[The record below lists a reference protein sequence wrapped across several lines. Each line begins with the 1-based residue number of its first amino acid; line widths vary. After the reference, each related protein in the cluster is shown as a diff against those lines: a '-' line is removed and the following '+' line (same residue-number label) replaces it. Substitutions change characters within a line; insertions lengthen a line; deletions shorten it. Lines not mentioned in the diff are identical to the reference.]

1 MTSYNKTMGNI
12 IIASEKLKLFDLV
25 EKWAEYAGYSEEW
38 CSKFW
43 QDLLLNHEVY
53 EEFLYYIDNE
63 DFLCKYSY
71 DGQFITDIFVWEM
84 RKYNIKTDRGKNY
97 ADCDKVEMVLNAFRT
112 MLDMKENSKRITDAM
127 ENKNGGDK
135 L

>member
-1 MTSYNKTMGNI
+1 MGNI
-12 IIASEKLKLFDLV
+12 IIAAEKLKLFELV
-25 EKWAEYAGYSEEW
+25 EKWAEYAGYSKEW
-38 CSKFW
+38 ANDFW
-43 QDLLLNHEVY
+43 RDLLLNNEVY
-53 EEFLYYIDNE
+53 EEFLYYVDHE

-71 DGQFITDIFVWEM
+71 NGQYITDIFIWEM

-112 MLDMKENSKRITDAM
+112 MLNMKDEIQGQKVIDAM

>member
-1 MTSYNKTMGNI
+1 MGNI

-25 EKWAEYAGYSEEW
+25 EKWAEYAGYSKEW
-38 CSKFW
+38 ADDFW
-43 QDLLLNHEVY
+43 QDLLLNNEVY
-53 EEFLYYIDNE
+53 EEFLYYVDHE
-63 DFLCKYSY
+63 DFLCKYAY
-71 DGQFITDIFVWEM
+71 NGQYITDIFIWEM

-112 MLDMKENSKRITDAM
+112 MLNMKDQSQGQKVINAM